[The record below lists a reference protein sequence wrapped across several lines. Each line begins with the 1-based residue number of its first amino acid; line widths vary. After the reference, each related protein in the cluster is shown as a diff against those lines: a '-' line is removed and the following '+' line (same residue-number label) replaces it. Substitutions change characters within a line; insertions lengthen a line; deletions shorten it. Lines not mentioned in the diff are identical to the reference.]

1 MSATICPHCGTV
13 VTGSDRTH
21 CTTCGNPLPPPRVVQ
36 RCPQCGARLTPGA
49 QQCNVC
55 GVALRH
61 EKPRSPIR
69 ALMESTVFLL
79 AAGALLGSM
88 WAMRP
93 TPVTPSALPL
103 PTLSPTGTATSTA
116 TATGTSTPTSTVT
129 PTPLPPSVSY
139 IVVEGDSL
147 ILIAIKLGSTVEA
160 IMQANNFSGPEQILH
175 IGDKLVVPLQL
186 QNIEVKKPTA
196 PVATAAPNA
205 LGEGAITYTLK
216 AGDTLGAIAT
226 QYKVTV
232 DDIVRVNNYP
242 NSSIILQVGDVV
254 IIDQGKPTRTPVPP
268 PPTGTITPTSTP
280 VASRTP
286 TPTVPVP
293 TPTIS
298 YAYTVPW
305 SLMPP
310 DHSEFGPDDPVVLTW
325 ASPGILRPDEWYVV
339 RLTTPDIP
347 QDSPSRVD
355 QEVWLK
361 ATSWR
366 LPTSLHNALRAPT
379 LFAWSVQVMHE
390 TGTNSDN
397 SRTGEPLSAIGPV
410 KHFTWR

>member
-1 MSATICPHCGTV
+1 M
-13 VTGSDRTH
+13 TGSERTH

-36 RCPQCGARLTPGA
+36 RCPQCGARLNHGA
-49 QQCNVC
+49 QQCSVC

-61 EKPRSPIR
+61 EKPRSLVR
-69 ALMESTVFLL
+69 ALIESTVFLL

-93 TPVTPSALPL
+93 SVVTPSALPL

-116 TATGTSTPTSTVT
+116 TATGTPTPTSTVT
-129 PTPLPPSVSY
+129 PTPLPPSVTY
-139 IVVEGDSL
+139 TIVEGDSL
-147 ILIAIKLGSTVEA
+147 ILIAIRLGSTVEA
-160 IMQANNFSGPEQILH
+160 IIQANNFSGPEQILR

-186 QNIEVKKPTA
+186 QNIEIKKPTA
-196 PVATAAPNA
+196 PVATAVPNA

-216 AGDTLGAIAT
+216 SGDTLGAIAT
-226 QYKVTV
+226 KYSVTL
-232 DDIVRVNNYP
+232 DDIVRVNNFP
-242 NSSIILQVGDVV
+242 NSDVILQVGDV
-254 IIDQGKPTRTPVPP
+254 IFIDRGKPTRTPLS
-268 PPTGTITPTSTP
+268 TNTATSTVRATA

-286 TPTVPVP
+286 TPTVLLP
-293 TPTIS
+293 TMTPS

-310 DHSEFGPDDPVVLTW
+310 DQSEFGPDDPVVLTW

-339 RLTTPDIP
+339 RLTTPNIP
-347 QDSPSRVD
+347 QDSSHRVE

-366 LPTSLHNALRAPT
+366 LPASFHNALQGPT
-379 LFAWSVQVMHE
+379 LFSWSVQVMHE
-390 TGTNSDN
+390 TGTNADN
-397 SRTGEPLSAIGPV
+397 SRTGEPLSARGPV
-410 KHFTWR
+410 KSFTWK